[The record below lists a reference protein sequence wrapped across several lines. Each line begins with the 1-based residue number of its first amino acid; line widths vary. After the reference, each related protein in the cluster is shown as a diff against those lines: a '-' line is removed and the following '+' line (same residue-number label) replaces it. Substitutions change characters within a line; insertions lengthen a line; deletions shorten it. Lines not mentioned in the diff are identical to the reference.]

1 ITEGD
6 ITGYTQYADSDC
18 LNGAVIRV
26 PDGRHMVN
34 TLSSHHY
41 LLMSGHHLADIE
53 MLAQLFGMVVE
64 KL

>member
-1 ITEGD
+1 
-6 ITGYTQYADSDC
+6 
-18 LNGAVIRV
+18 
-26 PDGRHMVN
+26 MVN

-53 MLAQLFGMVVE
+53 MLAQLFGMTVE